1 MKIKHRRAIERFIYP
16 SIFFVAILS
25 FWQLSIKIFHIPE
38 YILPS
43 PYQIAHTFQKSSGLF
58 LKHAYI
64 TLGEI
69 ITGYI
74 IGIVSG
80 FILAVAITSYKIL
93 FKTIYPFVIAVE
105 SLPKLAL
112 APLFV
117 IWFGFGILPKIIIIA
132 LIVLFPVLVTTIKG
146 LLSVSLDLLDF
157 MKSLN
162 ASKSQVLFK
171 IRIPASVPY
180 FFAGLKISITLAV
193 VGAIIGEFVG
203 ADKGLG
209 YLIMISSVD
218 LNTSRM
224 FVSLVLLSI
233 IGLLLFG
240 LICLLERVVLPWHI
254 AGNDYK

>member
-1 MKIKHRRAIERFIYP
+1 MKIKLRKLIERCAYP
-16 SIFFVAILS
+16 SIFFITILS
-25 FWQLSIKIFHIPE
+25 LWQLSIKIFHIPE

-43 PYQIAHTFQKSSGLF
+43 PYQIAHTFQKTSGLI
-58 LKHAYI
+58 LKHAYV
-64 TLGEI
+64 TSGEI

-74 IGIVSG
+74 IGIVLG
-80 FILAVAITSYKIL
+80 FILAVFITSFKIL
-93 FKTIYPFVIAVE
+93 FKTIYPFVIAIQ

-117 IWFGFGILPKIIIIA
+117 IWFGFGILPKIIIVA

-146 LLSVSLDLLDF
+146 LLSVSADLIDF

-209 YLIMISSVD
+209 YLIMMSSVD

-224 FVSLVLLSI
+224 FASLVLLSI

-240 LICLLERVVLPWHI
+240 LICLLERVILHWHI
-254 AGNDYK
+254 TGNEHK